1 MSDSI
6 FDATA
11 AEKLQAMDTKNGE
24 ISETPLSAEAAK
36 TIFNRGRAAFE
47 EKIPAFLVMP
57 KAAVFNKA
65 VGVKYDGGKP
75 RFDLIPAVPLE
86 TLAKIY
92 TMGAEKYADR
102 NWEKGIQYSRIYAAV
117 MRHINKYWGGE
128 NLDPESGLP
137 HLAHAAWGLL
147 ALLEFDAT
155 HPELDDRPNVN
166 KT

>member
-1 MSDSI
+1 MAVIATPEELRAMS
-6 FDATA
+6 
-11 AEKLQAMDTKNGE
+11 EKKIAGLIGT
-24 ISETPLSAEAAK
+24 AEAIHNAGHK
-36 TIFNRGRAAFE
+36 TLSEGV
-47 EKIPAFLVMP
+47 PAFLINP
-57 KAAVFNKA
+57 TLGDKSI
-65 VGVKYDGGKP
+65 GVKYDGGKP

-117 MRHINKYWGGE
+117 MRHLNKYWSGE
-128 NLDPESGLP
+128 NLDPESDLP

-155 HPELDDRPNVN
+155 HPELDDRPNVS
-166 KT
+166 KA

>member
-1 MSDSI
+1 MAVIATPEELRAMTQIVDDVYKEGTI
-6 FDATA
+6 PITLDAV
-11 AEKLQAMDTKNGE
+11 
-24 ISETPLSAEAAK
+24 EAIHNA
-36 TIFNRGRAAFE
+36 GHDAFSKE
-47 EKIPAFLVMP
+47 VPAFLVMP
-57 KAAVFNKA
+57 KATVFGKA
-65 VGVKYDGGKP
+65 AGVKYDSGKP

-102 NWEKGIQYSRIYAAV
+102 NWEKGIRYSRIYAAV
-117 MRHINKYWGGE
+117 MRHLNKYWSSE

-155 HPELDDRPNVN
+155 HPELDDRPNVS
-166 KT
+166 KA